1 LKICNFLVQFK
12 FKPLGMAASYAASQ
26 WFSYFCFLINYP
38 MAETDVTTRQNIKNN
53 PKIMKAWALYDW
65 ANSVYS
71 LVITSTIFP
80 IYYSILSTIED
91 KKEYV
96 QETGQWIDVPVR
108 HMIRVFGKEYQPD
121 AIYGYSLTLSFF
133 IVVLLSPFLS
143 SLADTIGNKKSFLQF
158 FCYLGA
164 TSCMGLAMFTGM
176 DTVFLG
182 LLFSITASVGFWGS
196 LVFYNSFLPD
206 IATPDKQDALS
217 ARGYVYGYLGS
228 VLLVI
233 ICLVLIQFLAKDAEQ
248 AKMYTRISFLLT
260 GAWWFGFSQYT
271 FKYLPQFGSVKE
283 QLPKD
288 LVLLNYKNIFK
299 KHQEQGGVWV
309 VLKDNIKFYLDVA
322 KQSFRELFKV
332 GNTLF
337 RDRNLKFFL
346 SSFFFYSVGMQ
357 TIFLMATLFGKSEI
371 NLEQD
376 KLIMTLLVIQIE
388 AIIGAVVFSRLSR
401 RIGNKNVI
409 SIAIVLWIVACLSAY
424 YLNKEN
430 PNVEYQFYGI
440 AAIIGLV
447 MGGLQAMSRST
458 YSKLLPGNGMDNT
471 TFFSFY
477 DVLEKIA
484 IIIGTFIF
492 ATMIEKYHNMRFSA
506 LSMSIFFAVGLILIR
521 FLKTK
526 IDSDKDIL

>member
-1 LKICNFLVQFK
+1 MSEN
-12 FKPLGMAASYAASQ
+12 
-26 WFSYFCFLINYP
+26 
-38 MAETDVTTRQNIKNN
+38 ETLQPPNIKNN

-80 IYYSILSTIED
+80 IYYSILTTASE
-91 KKEYV
+91 KAEYV
-96 QETGQWIDVPVR
+96 KETGQWIKVPVR
-108 HMIRVFGKEYQPD
+108 HMITIFGKEYQPD
-121 AIYGYSLTLSFF
+121 AIYGYSLTISFL
-133 IVVLLSPFLS
+133 IVVLISPFLS

-176 DTVFLG
+176 QNVFLG

-217 ARGYVYGYLGS
+217 AKGYVYGYLGS
-228 VLLVI
+228 VVLVI
-233 ICLVLIQFLAKDAEQ
+233 ICLVLIQVFAKDAEQ

-260 GAWWFGFSQYT
+260 GAWWFGFAQYT
-271 FKYLPQFGSVKE
+271 FKHLPQFGNIKE

-299 KHQEQGGVWV
+299 KHEEQGGILE
-309 VLKDNIKFYLDVA
+309 VLKDNLQFYLDIA
-322 KQSFRELFKV
+322 RQSFRELFKIGRV
-332 GNTLF
+332 LF
-337 RDRNLKFFL
+337 KDRNLKFFL

-376 KLIMTLLVIQIE
+376 KLIMTLLLIQIE
-388 AIIGAVVFSRLSR
+388 AIIGAVLFSRLSR
-401 RIGNKNVI
+401 KIGNKNVI

-424 YLNKEN
+424 FLNKEN
-430 PNVEYQFYGI
+430 PNVEYQFYVI
-440 AAIIGLV
+440 AGIIGLV

-458 YSKLLPGNGMDNT
+458 YSKLLPENSMDNT
-471 TFFSFY
+471 TYFSFY

-492 ATMIEKYHNMRFSA
+492 ATIIEHYHNMRYAA
-506 LSMSIFFAVGLILIR
+506 LSMSLFFFVGLILIQ
-521 FLKTK
+521 FLKVK
-526 IDSDKDIL
+526 IIKSNQAA

>member
-1 LKICNFLVQFK
+1 MSEN
-12 FKPLGMAASYAASQ
+12 
-26 WFSYFCFLINYP
+26 
-38 MAETDVTTRQNIKNN
+38 ETLQPPNIKNN

-80 IYYSILSTIED
+80 IYYSILTTASE
-91 KKEYV
+91 KAEYV
-96 QETGQWIDVPVR
+96 KETGQWIKVPVR
-108 HMIRVFGKEYQPD
+108 HMITIFGKEYQPD
-121 AIYGYSLTLSFF
+121 AIYGYSLTISFL
-133 IVVLLSPFLS
+133 IVVLISPFLS

-176 DTVFLG
+176 QNVFLG

-217 ARGYVYGYLGS
+217 AKGYVYGYLGS
-228 VLLVI
+228 VVLVI
-233 ICLVLIQFLAKDAEQ
+233 ICLVLIQVFAKDAEQ

-260 GAWWFGFSQYT
+260 GAWWFGFAQYT
-271 FKYLPQFGSVKE
+271 FKHLPQFGNIKE

-299 KHQEQGGVWV
+299 KHEEQGGILE
-309 VLKDNIKFYLDVA
+309 VLKDNLQFYLDIA
-322 KQSFRELFKV
+322 RQSFRELFKIGRV
-332 GNTLF
+332 LF
-337 RDRNLKFFL
+337 KDRNLKFFL

-376 KLIMTLLVIQIE
+376 KLIMTLLLIQIE
-388 AIIGAVVFSRLSR
+388 AIIGAVIFSRLSR
-401 RIGNKNVI
+401 KIGNKNVI

-424 YLNKEN
+424 FLNKEN
-430 PNVEYQFYGI
+430 PNVEYQFYVI
-440 AAIIGLV
+440 AGIIGLV

-458 YSKLLPGNGMDNT
+458 YSKLLPENSMDNT
-471 TFFSFY
+471 TYFSFY

-492 ATMIEKYHNMRFSA
+492 ATIIEHYHNMRYAA
-506 LSMSIFFAVGLILIR
+506 LSMSIFFFVGLILIQ
-521 FLKTK
+521 FLKVK
-526 IDSDKDIL
+526 IIKSNQAS

>member
-1 LKICNFLVQFK
+1 MSEN
-12 FKPLGMAASYAASQ
+12 
-26 WFSYFCFLINYP
+26 
-38 MAETDVTTRQNIKNN
+38 ETLQPPNIKNN

-80 IYYSILSTIED
+80 IYYSILTTASEKT
-91 KKEYV
+91 EYV
-96 QETGQWIDVPVR
+96 KETGQWIKVPVR
-108 HMIRVFGKEYQPD
+108 HMITIFGKEYQPD
-121 AIYGYSLTLSFF
+121 AVYGYSLTISFL
-133 IVVLLSPFLS
+133 IVVLISPFLS

-176 DTVFLG
+176 QNVFLG

-217 ARGYVYGYLGS
+217 AKGYVYGYLGS
-228 VLLVI
+228 VVLVI
-233 ICLVLIQFLAKDAEQ
+233 ICLVLIQVFAKDAEQ

-260 GAWWFGFSQYT
+260 GAWWFGFAQYT
-271 FKYLPQFGSVKE
+271 FKHLPQFGNIKE

-299 KHQEQGGVWV
+299 KHEEQGGILE
-309 VLKDNIKFYLDVA
+309 VLKDNLQFYLDIA
-322 KQSFRELFKV
+322 RQSFRELFKIGRV
-332 GNTLF
+332 LF
-337 RDRNLKFFL
+337 KDRNLKFFL

-376 KLIMTLLVIQIE
+376 KLIMTLLLIQIE
-388 AIIGAVVFSRLSR
+388 AIIGAVIFSRLSR
-401 RIGNKNVI
+401 KIGNKNVI

-424 YLNKEN
+424 FLNKEN
-430 PNVEYQFYGI
+430 PNVEYQFYVI
-440 AAIIGLV
+440 AGIIGLV

-458 YSKLLPGNGMDNT
+458 YSKLLPENSMDNT
-471 TFFSFY
+471 TYFSFY

-492 ATMIEKYHNMRFSA
+492 ATIIEHYHNMRYAA
-506 LSMSIFFAVGLILIR
+506 LSMSLFFFVGLILIQ
-521 FLKTK
+521 FLKVK
-526 IDSDKDIL
+526 IIKSNQAA

>member
-1 LKICNFLVQFK
+1 MSENE
-12 FKPLGMAASYAASQ
+12 PLQ
-26 WFSYFCFLINYP
+26 
-38 MAETDVTTRQNIKNN
+38 TQNIKNN

-80 IYYSILSTIED
+80 IYFSILTTASEKTEFV
-91 KKEYV
+91 EA
-96 QETGQWIDVPVR
+96 TGKWIKVPVR
-108 HMIRVFGKEYQPD
+108 HMITIFGKEYQPD
-121 AIYGYSLTLSFF
+121 AIYGYSLTISFL
-133 IVVLLSPFLS
+133 IVVILSPFLS

-176 DTVFLG
+176 QNVFLG

-217 ARGYVYGYLGS
+217 AKGYVYGYLGS
-228 VLLVI
+228 VVLVI
-233 ICLVLIQFLAKDAEQ
+233 ICLVLIQVFAKDAEQ

-271 FKYLPQFGSVKE
+271 FKHLPQFGNIKE

-299 KHQEQGGVWV
+299 KHEEQGGFWE
-309 VLKDNIKFYLDVA
+309 VLKDNVQFYIDIA

-332 GNTLF
+332 GRVLF
-337 RDRNLKFFL
+337 KDRNLKFFL

-388 AIIGAVVFSRLSR
+388 AIIGAVLFSKLSR
-401 RIGNKNVI
+401 KIGNKNVI
-409 SIAIVLWIVACLSAY
+409 SIAIILWIVACLSAY
-424 YLNKEN
+424 FLNKEN
-430 PNVEYQFYGI
+430 PNVEYQFYII

-458 YSKLLPGNGMDNT
+458 YSKLLPENSMDNT

-492 ATMIEKYHNMRFSA
+492 ATIIEQYHNMRYSA
-506 LSMSIFFAVGLILIR
+506 LSMSVFFFIGLLLIR
-521 FLKTK
+521 FLKVK
-526 IDSDKDIL
+526 LVKGK

>member
-1 LKICNFLVQFK
+1 MSENESLQT
-12 FKPLGMAASYAASQ
+12 P
-26 WFSYFCFLINYP
+26 
-38 MAETDVTTRQNIKNN
+38 NIKNN

-80 IYYSILSTIED
+80 IYYSILTTASE
-91 KKEYV
+91 KSEYV
-96 QETGQWIDVPVR
+96 EATGQWIKVPVR
-108 HMIRVFGKEYQPD
+108 HMITIFGKEYQPD
-121 AIYGYSLTLSFF
+121 AIYGYSLTISFL
-133 IVVLLSPFLS
+133 IVVLISPFLS

-176 DTVFLG
+176 QNVFLG

-217 ARGYVYGYLGS
+217 AKGYVYGYLGS
-228 VLLVI
+228 VVLVI
-233 ICLVLIQFLAKDAEQ
+233 ICLVLIQVFAKDAEQ
-248 AKMYTRISFLLT
+248 AKIYTRISFLLT
-260 GAWWFGFSQYT
+260 GAWWFGFAQYT
-271 FKYLPQFGSVKE
+271 FKHLPQFGNIKE
-283 QLPKD
+283 SLPKD
-288 LVLLNYKNIFK
+288 LVLLNFKNIFK
-299 KHQEQGGVWV
+299 KHEEQGGFWE
-309 VLKDNIKFYLDVA
+309 VLKDNVQFYIAIA

-332 GNTLF
+332 GKVLF
-337 RDRNLKFFL
+337 KDRNLKFFL

-376 KLIMTLLVIQIE
+376 KLIMTLLLIQIE
-388 AIIGAVVFSRLSR
+388 AIIGAVLFSRLSR
-401 RIGNKNVI
+401 KIGNKNVI

-424 YLNKEN
+424 FLNKEN
-430 PNVEYQFYGI
+430 PNVEYQFYVI
-440 AAIIGLV
+440 AGIIGLV

-458 YSKLLPGNGMDNT
+458 YSKLLPENSMDT
-471 TFFSFY
+471 TTYFSFY

-492 ATMIEKYHNMRFSA
+492 ATIIEKYHNMRYSA
-506 LSMSIFFAVGLILIR
+506 LSMSAFFFVGLVLIQ
-521 FLKTK
+521 FLKVKITK
-526 IDSDKDIL
+526 GKEAA